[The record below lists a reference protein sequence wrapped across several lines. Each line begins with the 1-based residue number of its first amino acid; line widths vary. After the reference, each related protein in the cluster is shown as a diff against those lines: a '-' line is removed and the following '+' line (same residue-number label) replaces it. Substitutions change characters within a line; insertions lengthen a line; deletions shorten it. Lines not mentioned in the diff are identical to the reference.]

1 MLRTLRQRLILSHV
15 VPLLIVVPLMGLAL
29 VYVLETQV
37 VLNNLSDDLA
47 VQARLIA
54 ELAGDQPT
62 IWFDPAQAQKF
73 IARAA
78 THISS
83 RVMLVSPSGQLLSSS
98 NPADVARHGQTLD
111 LPDLPQVLAG
121 QVVTHVSDGPAP
133 DAEIVDVLVPVVGVD
148 GHPLGAVR
156 LTHRLADVAEQLIRL
171 RTVIAGVLIVGLAL
185 GASVGGA
192 LAVNLTHP
200 IGQLNQAMQDLADHR
215 RPTPLPERGP
225 EELRRLAQAF
235 NTMVDRLV
243 ALERVQRQLLSNL
256 VHELGQQLGPLVS
269 ALQALRA
276 GADEDATLRRELLA
290 GVDAGLGLMRRLLDD
305 LARLHDRVNGDRELV
320 RQAVALGDWLPP
332 LLTPWR
338 EAAQARGVHWETTLP
353 ADLPTV
359 IIDPDRI
366 GQALGNVL
374 SNAVKYTP
382 PNGTVMVAAGVTSGD
397 VWVRVCDSGPGIA
410 AEDLERIFTPFY
422 RGRFAQRFAD
432 GMGLG
437 LTIARDL
444 LIAHGGRLEIESTP
458 GQGSRCILRLP
469 LQDTAA
475 ILVSG

>member
-1 MLRTLRQRLILSHV
+1 
-15 VPLLIVVPLMGLAL
+15 
-29 VYVLETQV
+29 
-37 VLNNLSDDLA
+37 
-47 VQARLIA
+47 
-54 ELAGDQPT
+54 
-62 IWFDPAQAQKF
+62 
-73 IARAA
+73 
-78 THISS
+78 
-83 RVMLVSPSGQLLSSS
+83 
-98 NPADVARHGQTLD
+98 
-111 LPDLPQVLAG
+111 
-121 QVVTHVSDGPAP
+121 
-133 DAEIVDVLVPVVGVD
+133 
-148 GHPLGAVR
+148 
-156 LTHRLADVAEQLIRL
+156 
-171 RTVIAGVLIVGLAL
+171 
-185 GASVGGA
+185 
-192 LAVNLTHP
+192 
-200 IGQLNQAMQDLADHR
+200 
-215 RPTPLPERGP
+215 
-225 EELRRLAQAF
+225 
-235 NTMVDRLV
+235 
-243 ALERVQRQLLSNL
+243 
-256 VHELGQQLGPLVS
+256 LVS

-290 GVDAGLGLMRRLLDD
+290 GVDAGLGRMRRLLDD

-338 EAAQARGVHWETTLP
+338 EAAQARGLHWGATLLT
-353 ADLPTV
+353 DLPTM

-382 PNGTVMVAAGVTSGD
+382 PDGTVMVTAGVTSAD

-444 LIAHGGRLEIESTP
+444 LIAHGGQLEIESAP

-469 LQDTAA
+469 LQDTVA
-475 ILVSG
+475 IFVSG